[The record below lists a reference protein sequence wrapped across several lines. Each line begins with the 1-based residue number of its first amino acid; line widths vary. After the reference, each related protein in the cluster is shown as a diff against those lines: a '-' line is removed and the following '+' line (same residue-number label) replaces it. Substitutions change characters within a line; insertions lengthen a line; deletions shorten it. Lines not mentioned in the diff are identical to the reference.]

1 MSWQRRRRAGVLG
14 DTGNDGLLSK
24 NSELEPQEPCE
35 VNSCSLYADKHL
47 GGRSV
52 SFQDAETVWGD
63 SGLSGTGRR
72 VRICRSC
79 YKQLKKALKEDREHR
94 W

>member
-47 GGRSV
+47 G
-52 SFQDAETVWGD
+52 
-63 SGLSGTGRR
+63 
-72 VRICRSC
+72 
-79 YKQLKKALKEDREHR
+79 
-94 W
+94 